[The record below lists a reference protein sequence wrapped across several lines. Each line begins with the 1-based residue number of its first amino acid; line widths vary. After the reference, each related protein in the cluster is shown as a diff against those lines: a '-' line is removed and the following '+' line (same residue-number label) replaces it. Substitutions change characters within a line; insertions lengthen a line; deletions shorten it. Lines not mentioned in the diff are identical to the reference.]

1 MFGKVRKLGMKNEGG
16 FWEKGNRVAGPCTA
30 IQMNPRAVGRS
41 KNPRGEG
48 ARSNPRSFEGEGFPY
63 IQPNWGEGDCP
74 PGPPGSDGPA
84 THGRAVTLHSKS
96 GRKTLVVTLMTIACL
111 RQFSTEKQ
119 HIAVRK

>member
-1 MFGKVRKLGMKNEGG
+1 MCEVKSIATFALKFYGYIILILASV
-16 FWEKGNRVAGPCTA
+16 
-30 IQMNPRAVGRS
+30 
-41 KNPRGEG
+41 
-48 ARSNPRSFEGEGFPY
+48 FPY

-74 PGPPGSDGPA
+74 PVPPGSDGLA